1 MQNWNI
7 IITIIIISK
16 FDNQLIAI
24 VNINEKFTSFFSCY
38 TRLLVEQTGLLDVLV
53 QTSHKLLFPFLL
65 RRAEMTMMTRTR

>member
-7 IITIIIISK
+7 IIIIST
-16 FDNQLIAI
+16 QLIAI
-24 VNINEKFTSFFSCY
+24 ENTNASFHSCY

-65 RRAEMTMMTRTR
+65 RRAQMTMMTRTR